1 MPSWTHGLSVHANPW
16 VGTSS
21 FSNSYLY
28 LAIFKDFSLRV
39 RVGLREPVS
48 SKGGP
53 IFTKQKLKDLRN
65 KTASFG
71 MFTYFDKENY
81 SFQSDLL
88 YSGLM
93 TYKLLITCSTNKG
106 QF

>member
-1 MPSWTHGLSVHANPW
+1 MPSWTHGLSVHTNPW

-21 FSNSYLY
+21 FSSSYLY

-39 RVGLREPVS
+39 RVGLRELVS

-53 IFTKQKLKDLRN
+53 IFGKQKLK